1 MTDSTPPAH
10 LPPTTRCY
18 WVRPDTFLAG
28 AYPGSADPKA
38 HEARLAQLWG
48 AGIRTFVSLMEEH
61 ERSPSGAA
69 LTPYEGVVRTLSG
82 ADARAE
88 LLRFAVRDLS
98 VPTTGEMRAILDAID
113 RSLEGRRPVYVHCLG
128 GVGRTGTVVG
138 CWLRRHRLASR
149 DEVLAA
155 LEKLRRPDVAR
166 ADRASP
172 ETDAQRKMVLGWQE
186 ND

>member
-1 MTDSTPPAH
+1 MADSTPHAH
-10 LPPTTRCY
+10 RPPTTRCY
-18 WVRPDTFLAG
+18 WVRPGSFLAG

-38 HEARLAQLWG
+38 HEARLAQLWT

-61 ERSPSGAA
+61 ERSPNGAVLA
-69 LTPYEGVVRTLSG
+69 PYEDVVRTL
-82 ADARAE
+82 ARPDARAE

-98 VPTTGEMRAILDAID
+98 IPTAGEMRAILDAID
-113 RSLEGRRPVYVHCLG
+113 RSLEDRRPIYVHCLG

-138 CWLRRHRLASR
+138 CWLRRHGLATR
-149 DEVLAA
+149 DEVLAM
-155 LEKLRRPDVAR
+155 LEKLRRVDVAR
-166 ADRASP
+166 ANRASP